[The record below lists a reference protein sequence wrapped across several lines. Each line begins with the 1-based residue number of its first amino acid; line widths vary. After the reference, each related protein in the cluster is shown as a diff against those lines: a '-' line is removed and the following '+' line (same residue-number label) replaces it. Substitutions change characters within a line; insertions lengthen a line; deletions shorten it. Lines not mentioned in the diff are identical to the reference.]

1 MDSGRGMALRIPLM
15 KIDVHDPAS
24 PQAFLTAPDA
34 LQEGL
39 RLGGGGIWR
48 WRIDSE
54 VLEWTRNLE
63 SVHQLPPGSF
73 DGTLASFQRDIHPE
87 DAPGVWDK
95 IRGCI
100 QTGEAYRAVYRA
112 APRPGVPETWIEAS
126 GGATT
131 DAEGR
136 RYLTG
141 ICLDVSERV
150 RNERQLERRLA
161 QQDAVAR
168 FGSFALNEGSFQ
180 KILEEAVRVAAE
192 VLQVPLTKILEFTE
206 SAESL
211 VLRAGIGWAEGLVG
225 RAEVGIEQA
234 SQAGYTLLAQAP
246 VIVDDLQ
253 TETRFSG
260 PQLLH
265 DHQVRSGISV
275 VIPGSTSRPF
285 GVFGIHA
292 RELRGFDS
300 TDAGFLQSLANI
312 VAGAARQ
319 VAATEHQNLLLREMA
334 HRVGNLLQLV
344 SSIAAQ
350 TFNAAPD
357 IEVARRSFSARL
369 SALARSNYAVSRG
382 GWALTRFPDL
392 FEEALKPFGDR
403 IVGTGRD
410 VLLPPQLCFDMGLVL
425 HELATNSVKY
435 GGLGRPDGKVNVTWS
450 YGRHPDGARLFRF
463 VWEDPVTG
471 EGAGTTGSGFGS
483 KMISAL
489 IEVKWAGTVTL
500 GDGPGF
506 RITLEVPVADL
517 PAPDSP

>member
-1 MDSGRGMALRIPLM
+1 M
-15 KIDVHDPAS
+15 KIDVHQPHS
-24 PQAFLTAPDA
+24 HQTYLTAPDA

-54 VLEWTRNLE
+54 VLEWTCNLE

-87 DAPGVWDK
+87 DVQQVWDK
-95 IRGCI
+95 ISTSI
-100 QTGEAYRAVYRA
+100 ETGAPYRAVYRT
-112 APRPGVPETWIEAS
+112 APRPGAPDIWIETS

-131 DAEGR
+131 DAEGN

-161 QQDAVAR
+161 EQNAVAR
-168 FGSFALNEGSFQ
+168 FGSFALNEESFQ
-180 KILEEAVRVAAE
+180 KVLDEAVRVAAE

-211 VLRAGIGWAEGLVG
+211 VLRAGIGWADGLVG
-225 RAEVGIEQA
+225 RGEVGIDRE
-234 SQAGYTLLAQAP
+234 SQAGYTLVSKNP
-246 VIVDDLQ
+246 VIVRDLRA
-253 TETRFSG
+253 ETRFSG
-260 PQLLH
+260 PKLLH
-265 DHQVRSGISV
+265 DHQVRSGLSV
-275 VIPGSTSRPF
+275 IIPGPTSRPF

-292 RELRGFDS
+292 RDLRDFDA
-300 TDAGFLQSLANI
+300 TDAEFLQSLANI

-319 VAATEHQNLLLREMA
+319 VAAAENQQLLLREMA

-344 SSIAAQ
+344 SSIGAQ

-382 GWALTRFPDL
+382 GWTMTRFPEL

-403 IVGTGRD
+403 ISGTGRD
-410 VLLPPQLCFDMGLVL
+410 VLLPPQLSFDMGLVL

-435 GGLGRPDGKVNVTWS
+435 GGLGRNDGKVSVTWS
-450 YGRHPDGARLFRF
+450 YGRNPDGARQFRF
-463 VWEDPVTG
+463 VWEDPSPGQEAPV
-471 EGAGTTGSGFGS
+471 AGTGFGS
-483 KMISAL
+483 KLIAAL
-489 IEVKWAGTVTL
+489 IEGKWNGTVTVD
-500 GDGPGF
+500 DGPGF
-506 RITLEVPVADL
+506 RVTLEVPVAD
-517 PAPDSP
+517 